1 MTSKLTSNTEDKIL
15 IAARHCFFRHGYKAS
30 NMTLI
35 SEYAGYSRAT
45 IHKHFKN
52 KDDAF
57 RQVLMLIKQQANDAC
72 KPIMERN
79 FECWQSISLI
89 VQIWLK
95 PTFEEAGD
103 QRIINDLKYHVQQV
117 AEDIFQQVR
126 KDIEDMLYELLTKAE
141 KKNDISLVNTGLEA
155 RALAKILL
163 ASLDGIRGHLEKQ
176 RLEQASHDILHI
188 FKLACQSH

>member
-1 MTSKLTSNTEDKIL
+1 MTSNTEQKIL
-15 IAARHCFFRHGYKAS
+15 TGARQCFFRHGYKAS

-35 SEYAGYSRAT
+35 SEYAGFSRAT

-57 RQVLMLIKQQANDAC
+57 RQVLLQIKQQANDAC
-72 KPIMERN
+72 LPIMKGN
-79 FECWQSISLI
+79 LECWKSISLI

-95 PTFEEAGD
+95 PTFEETGD

-117 AEDIFQQVR
+117 ADDIFQQVR

-141 KKNDISLVNTGLEA
+141 NINEISLVNTGLET
-155 RALAKILL
+155 RELAKILL

-176 RLEQASHDILHI
+176 RLQQASHDILHI
-188 FKLACQSH
+188 FKLACRS

>member
-1 MTSKLTSNTEDKIL
+1 MTLNTEHKIL
-15 IAARHCFFRHGYKAS
+15 AGARQCFFRHGYKAS

-35 SEYAGYSRAT
+35 SEYAGFSRAT
-45 IHKHFKN
+45 THKHFKN

-57 RQVLMLIKQQANDAC
+57 RQVLMQVKQQANEAC
-72 KPIMERN
+72 QPIMKGEL
-79 FECWQSISLI
+79 ECWESISLI

-117 AEDIFQQVR
+117 ADDIFQQVR
-126 KDIEDMLYELLTKAE
+126 KDIEDMLYQLLAKAE
-141 KKNDISLVNTGLEA
+141 SKNDISLVHTGLET
-155 RALAKILL
+155 RELAKILL

-188 FKLACQSH
+188 FKLACR